1 MTKIDKIIQLIR
13 SSLNEEP
20 TMSVGTR
27 GFSNASSPSG
37 PVAGYDKPLDFRT
50 RLGRRVKLQP
60 IAKKEAK
67 NVRQQR

>member
-1 MTKIDKIIQLIR
+1 MTKLEKIIELVR
-13 SSLNEEP
+13 SNLNEEP
-20 TMSVGTR
+20 TMSAGSG

-67 NVRQQR
+67 NVGVKR